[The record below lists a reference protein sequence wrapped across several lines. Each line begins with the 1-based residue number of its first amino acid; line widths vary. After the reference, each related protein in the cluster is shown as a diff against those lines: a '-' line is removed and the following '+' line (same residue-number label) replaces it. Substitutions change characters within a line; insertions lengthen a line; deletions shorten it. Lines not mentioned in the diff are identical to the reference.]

1 MKTGRYTLEKKNND
15 IEAVKKLELQSRM
28 NDDGS
33 MRLRSER
40 EKELD
45 RVINGFT
52 KVFIAQS
59 MCQPKF
65 IEESLKWEA
74 DFLVSYHC
82 VQVVIKVSSYQIN
95 CMLYLIGV
103 KY

>member
-1 MKTGRYTLEKKNND
+1 MKTGRYTLQKKNSD
-15 IEAVKKLELQSRM
+15 IETVKKLELQSRM

-33 MRLRSER
+33 IRLISER
-40 EKELD
+40 EKELE

-52 KVFIAQS
+52 NIFIAQS

-74 DFLVSYHC
+74 AFLVITSL
-82 VQVVIKVSSYQIN
+82 S
-95 CMLYLIGV
+95 
-103 KY
+103 